1 LPFSPDPYA
10 ALRSAARYVR
20 QFRKKTFVVLLDG
33 LVLGEPR
40 LRRAVCE
47 QIALLWTFSIQPVVV
62 HGTGPELDAPFD
74 STSSKLRM
82 DLLADLQAAGVPCV
96 GLSGV
101 DGGLIKGRRRPT
113 TGSAESGSEGRPGD
127 YGLAGDIE
135 SVDAR
140 LLQHLRTGD
149 YVPVVAPLAGDP
161 SGAVYSASSD
171 TVAAAL
177 AVALAAE
184 KLFFLLPTP
193 GLLRDAGEP
202 ASLIP
207 LATLKELEALE
218 QDAKVSGALRSKAH
232 AIRSALVGGVASVHL
247 VSGVLPNALL
257 EEVFTNEGSGTMVV
271 REAPAPSPGV
281 GVAA

>member
-47 QIALLWTFSIQPVVV
+47 QLALLWTFSIQPVVV

-74 STSSKLRM
+74 ATSSRLRM

-101 DGGLIKGRRRPT
+101 DGGLLKGRRRPT
-113 TGSAESGSEGRPGD
+113 GGAEPGSEGRPGD

-161 SGAVYSASSD
+161 SGAVYSANSD

-193 GLLRDAGEP
+193 GLLRDAAEP

-207 LATLKELEALE
+207 LATLTDLAALE

-247 VSGVLPNALL
+247 VSGVQPNALL
-257 EEVFTNEGSGTMVV
+257 EEVFTNEGSGTMVL
-271 REAPAPSPGV
+271 REAPAPSAGV

>member
-20 QFRKKTFVVLLDG
+20 QFRRKTFVLLVDG
-33 LVLGEPR
+33 PVLGDAR
-40 LRRAVCE
+40 LRRAACE

-62 HGTGPELDAPFD
+62 HGAGPELDTPFD
-74 STSSKLRM
+74 AMSAKVRM

-101 DGGLIKGRRRPT
+101 DAGLLRARRRP
-113 TGSAESGSEGRPGD
+113 GEGAAEPAWDANRAGN
-127 YGLAGDIE
+127 YGPVGDIE
-135 SVDAR
+135 SVDTR

-149 YVPVVAPLAGDP
+149 YVPVVAPLAGDT
-161 SGAVYSASSD
+161 SGAVFNASAD
-171 TVAAAL
+171 TVAASV
-177 AVALAAE
+177 AVALGAE

-193 GLLRDAGEP
+193 GLLRRPDEP
-202 ASLIP
+202 TSLVP
-207 LATLKELEALE
+207 QATLTDLAALE
-218 QDAKVSGALRSKAH
+218 EEGQMSPALLSKVH
-232 AIRSALVGGVASVHL
+232 AIRSALVGGVSSVHL

-271 REAPAPSPGV
+271 REAARG
-281 GVAA
+281 GGRT

>member
-20 QFRKKTFVVLLDG
+20 QFRRKTFVLLVDG
-33 LVLGEPR
+33 PVLGDAR
-40 LRRAVCE
+40 LRRAACE

-62 HGTGPELDAPFD
+62 HGAGPELDTPFD
-74 STSSKLRM
+74 AMSAKVRM

-101 DGGLIKGRRRPT
+101 DAGLLRARRRP
-113 TGSAESGSEGRPGD
+113 GEGASEPGWDGNRPGN
-127 YGLAGDIE
+127 YGPVGDIE
-135 SVDAR
+135 SVDTR

-161 SGAVYSASSD
+161 SGAVYNASAD
-171 TVAAAL
+171 TVAASV
-177 AVALAAE
+177 AVALGAE
-184 KLFFLLPTP
+184 KLFFLLQTP
-193 GLLRDAGEP
+193 GLLRRPEEP
-202 ASLIP
+202 TSLVP
-207 LATLKELEALE
+207 QATLTDLAALE
-218 QDAKVSGALRSKAH
+218 QEGQMSPALLSKVH

-247 VSGVLPNALL
+247 VSGVQPNALL

-271 REAPAPSPGV
+271 REAARMSG
-281 GVAA
+281 GKA

>member
-1 LPFSPDPYA
+1 MPFSPDPYA

-20 QFRKKTFVVLLDG
+20 QFRRKTFVLLVDG
-33 LVLGEPR
+33 PVLGDAR
-40 LRRAVCE
+40 LRRAACE

-62 HGTGPELDAPFD
+62 HGAGPELDTPFD
-74 STSSKLRM
+74 AMSAKVRM

-101 DGGLIKGRRRPT
+101 DAGLLRARRRP
-113 TGSAESGSEGRPGD
+113 GEGGSEPSWEANRPGN
-127 YGLAGDIE
+127 YGPVGDIE
-135 SVDAR
+135 SVDTR

-161 SGAVYSASSD
+161 SGAVYNASAD
-171 TVAAAL
+171 TVAASV
-177 AVALAAE
+177 AVALGAE

-193 GLLRDAGEP
+193 GLLRRPEEP
-202 ASLIP
+202 TSLVP
-207 LATLKELEALE
+207 QATLTDLAALE
-218 QDAKVSGALRSKAH
+218 QEGQMSPALLSKVH

-247 VSGVLPNALL
+247 VSGVQPNALL

-271 REAPAPSPGV
+271 REAARMPGIK
-281 GVAA
+281 A